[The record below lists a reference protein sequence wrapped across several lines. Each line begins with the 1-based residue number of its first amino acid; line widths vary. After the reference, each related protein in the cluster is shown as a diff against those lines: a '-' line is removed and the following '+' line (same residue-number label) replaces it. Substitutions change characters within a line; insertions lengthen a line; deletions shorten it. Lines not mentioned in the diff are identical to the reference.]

1 MSTANKFS
9 SKKIIGLILAAAIL
23 IFAAVATPPEGLAV
37 EGMRALLI
45 FLAAM
50 VMLICETLPV
60 SITSFVAMVLL
71 IWYGCGDFN
80 SVMGGFNASMMLFMV
95 GAFSTTAALLKTS
108 IPQRIGNL
116 AVTMSKGKSRLMVLF
131 FILASGVVSSF
142 MSNMATLAVFL
153 GIVLQIIA
161 SHGDPK
167 PGTSNLAKCLLM
179 GIAAGSGVGG
189 LGTPVGLTSNMVA
202 MGFLTQAT
210 GKEIGF
216 LEWTGVAYPIAIVV
230 LVMIWLVLITIFPPE
245 EYTGEVKDAN
255 KELGALS
262 TFEKKTVA
270 ILLLIIVSWIAGNWI
285 KPLMAT
291 NVAIIG
297 TALFMLPGINTF
309 TWDELNKAI
318 NWNMITMTGALMA
331 VVGVVQSTKASDWL
345 IGVLFTLLA
354 DVPVIVLLIGMGLIG
369 AICHALIP
377 AGMPVLTLLAVP
389 FIGFASA
396 CGISPAVGMMIAAF
410 WASAGLTLPY
420 DALPLLVYGYDH
432 FTAKEFIKQGIPVT
446 ILAVILVTILA
457 PILCGI
463 FMPF

>member
-1 MSTANKFS
+1 MSTAQKGS
-9 SKKIIGLILAAAIL
+9 GKRVIGLILAAAIL
-23 IFAAVATPPEGLAV
+23 LFAALGTPPEGLTVA
-37 EGMRALLI
+37 GMRALLI

-80 SVMGGFNASMMLFMV
+80 SVMGGFSASMMLFMV
-95 GAFSTTAALLKTS
+95 GAFSTTAALLTTT

-116 AVTMSKGKSRLMVLF
+116 AIVLSKGKSRLMILF
-131 FILASGVVSSF
+131 FILASGIVSSF

-153 GIVLQIIA
+153 GIVLQILV

-167 PGTSNLAKCLLM
+167 PGTSNLAKCLMM
-179 GIAAGSGVGG
+179 GIAAGAGVGG

-202 MGFLTQAT
+202 MGFLTQVT

-230 LVMIWLVLITIFPPE
+230 LVMIWFVLITIFPPE
-245 EYTGEVKDAN
+245 QYNGEVKNAN
-255 KELGALS
+255 KELGPL
-262 TFEKKTVA
+262 TKKEIKTVIILFA
-270 ILLLIIVSWIAGNWI
+270 IMGCWIAGNWI

-291 NVAIIG
+291 SVALIG
-297 TALFMLPGINTF
+297 TALFMMPGVDIF
-309 TWDELNKAI
+309 TWKDLNKAI

-331 VVGVVQSTKASDWL
+331 VVGVVQSTQASDWL
-345 IGVLFTLLA
+345 ISVMLSSLSNVPLVILL
-354 DVPVIVLLIGMGLIG
+354 LGMGLIG
-369 AICHALIP
+369 AITHALIP
-377 AGMPVLTLLAVP
+377 AGMPVLTLLALP

-396 CGISPAVGMMIAAF
+396 YGFSPAVGMLIAAF

-420 DALPLLVYGYDH
+420 DALPLMTYGYNYYS
-432 FTAKEFIKQGIPVT
+432 AREFIKQGIPVT
-446 ILAVILVTILA
+446 LLAIILVTILA
-457 PILCGI
+457 PLLCGV